1 MIRVN
6 LLPVRVSRRFEAV
19 KNEVTVAAIVA
30 LAMLVGAGAFHF
42 TVMSEVG
49 EEEEFVLT
57 WRSKVG
63 KKKKTLQRVAD
74 LKTRASEQER
84 KKGIIQGLKAQKLGP
99 VRMLDEIAK
108 AAPEKLRLL
117 SIEEKKGGEV
127 SLLGRATS
135 NDVIAEFAHKLDNS
149 PFFEEVYINT
159 SEQEIEENVKV
170 KEFSITARLVVV
182 RNVAVE

>member
-19 KNEVTVAAIVA
+19 KNEVTIASIVA
-30 LAMLVGAGAFHF
+30 LAMLVGAGAFHY
-42 TVMSEVG
+42 TVMSDVSK
-49 EEEEFVLT
+49 EEEFVYT
-57 WRSKVG
+57 WRSKV
-63 KKKKTLQRVAD
+63 KKKQKTIQRVSD
-74 LKTRASEQER
+74 LKAKAAELEGR
-84 KKGIIQGLKAQKLGP
+84 KQVINRLKAQKLGP

-108 AAPEKLRLL
+108 AAPDKLRLL
-117 SIEEKKGGEV
+117 SIEEKAGEV

-182 RNVAVE
+182 RNVAAE